1 MTTDPLIPLL
11 LPLLA
16 WPVSRLVTPRVPPR
30 AASWLLT
37 GTCLILAGSSTAA
50 LALLAFSGLSLL
62 PVVAEAGHWSPEAL
76 RTLGGVDV
84 PVSIGAGAALAVLAV
99 LLVRTNVHNARWIHR
114 VSRELDEHS
123 PHGGVVLLPGREP
136 VAFAVPG
143 RGGRIAVSGGMLAAL
158 NPHERA
164 ALLAHERAHLSSR
177 HHVFLLALTLSST
190 LNPLLHPLCS
200 AAGFALERWAD
211 EAAAA
216 RVGDRTVVAH
226 AVAKAA
232 LAARPHGGFA
242 LAATGGPVP
251 RRVTALLERPAGL
264 RRTSVAVLSA
274 AVLGVA
280 ALSAATV
287 LDSAADLHDGIEL
300 AQAGR

>member
-1 MTTDPLIPLL
+1 MTADALVLLL

-16 WPVSRLVTPRVPPR
+16 WPVSRLVAPRLPPHT
-30 AASWLLT
+30 ASWLLT
-37 GTCLILAGSSTAA
+37 GSCLALAGGSTAA
-50 LALLAFSGLSLL
+50 LALLAVSGLSLL
-62 PVVAEAGHWSPEAL
+62 PAVAEAGHWSPQAL
-76 RTLGGVDV
+76 RAVSGVHV
-84 PVSIGAGAALAVLAV
+84 PVSIAAGAVLAV
-99 LLVRTNVHNARWIHR
+99 LTGLLIRKSVHYARWTRR
-114 VSRELDEHS
+114 VSRELDEHTLD
-123 PHGGVVLLPGREP
+123 GGIVLLPGREP

-158 NPHERA
+158 NPRERA
-164 ALLAHERAHLSSR
+164 ALLAHERAHLAAR
-177 HHVFLLALTLSST
+177 HHVFLLVLTLSST
-190 LNPLLHPLCS
+190 LNPLLRPLCS

-216 RVGDRTVVAH
+216 RVGDRRVVAH

-251 RRVTALLERPAGL
+251 RRVTALLERPPGL

-274 AVLGVA
+274 VVVGVA
-280 ALSAATV
+280 GLSAATV